1 MEEKV
6 IRDVC
11 YASLYG
17 SGADR
22 IIEES
27 LMKKR

>member
-6 IRDVC
+6 ILDVC
-11 YASLYG
+11 YVRLYG
-17 SGADR
+17 SVSKR

-27 LMKKR
+27 LMKTR